1 MAVTTPHETRQTTS
15 LPGLDLAAL
24 GEYLKE
30 RHPTMLAGPLRGR
43 VIAGGK
49 SNLTY
54 DVTDGVGRW
63 VVRRPP
69 LGHVLATAHDMSRE
83 YTVMSALQGTAVPV
97 PLTLELCNTPE
108 ILGAPFY
115 VMSWSDGATYRWRDE
130 LEPLGPERVERISR
144 AMVSTLVD
152 LHAVDYEASGLADFG
167 RPDGYLERQV
177 RRWGRQ
183 FDASRSR
190 DLAGVDELRQRLE
203 AGVPS
208 SSGSGIVHGDFRL
221 DNLLVGEADQVTAV
235 LDWEMAALG
244 DPLADVALM
253 LAYDTLARNEHG
265 HGIANASTAP
275 GFLAKEQ
282 VLDIYSKA
290 SGRDVS
296 DIGFHLGLAFFKL
309 AVILEG
315 IHYRFTQGQ
324 TVGEG
329 FELAGAL
336 VEPAIAAGLSS
347 VKEQ

>member
-1 MAVTTPHETRQTTS
+1 MAVTTHEELEMTPS
-15 LPGLDLAAL
+15 LPGLDLAVLEA
-24 GEYLKE
+24 YLRE
-30 RHPTMLAGPLRGR
+30 RQPSMLTGQLRGS

-54 DVTDGVGRW
+54 DVTDGAGRW

-69 LGHVLATAHDMSRE
+69 LGHILATAHDMSRE
-83 YTVMSALQGTAVPV
+83 YTIMRALAGTGVPV
-97 PLTLELCNTPE
+97 PITFALCDDPE

-115 VMSWSDGATYRWRDE
+115 VMGWSDGAAYRWREE
-130 LEPLGPERVERISR
+130 LEPLGPERVKKISR

-152 LHAVDYEASGLADFG
+152 LHAVDYQECGLAGFG

-177 RRWGRQ
+177 SRWGRQ
-183 FDASRSR
+183 LDSSRSR
-190 DLAGVDELRQRLE
+190 DLAGADELRQRLE
-203 AGVPS
+203 AGVPAS
-208 SSGSGIVHGDFRL
+208 SSGIVHGDFRL
-221 DNLLVGEADQVTAV
+221 DNLLVNEADEVTAV
-235 LDWEMAALG
+235 LDWEMATLG

-253 LAYDTLARNEHG
+253 LAYDTLARLG
-265 HGIANASTAP
+265 DGIANASLAP
-275 GFLAKEQ
+275 GFLTQDEI
-282 VLDIYSKA
+282 LDLYSKS

-329 FELAGAL
+329 FGLAGAL
-336 VEPAIAAGLSS
+336 VEPALAAGLSS
-347 VKEQ
+347 IKE

>member
-1 MAVTTPHETRQTTS
+1 VTAPQETEQTTS
-15 LPGLDLAAL
+15 PPGLDLAVL
-24 GEYLKE
+24 EDYLKE
-30 RHPTMLAGPLRGR
+30 RHPTMLAGHLRGR

-54 DVTDGVGRW
+54 DVTDGAGRW

-69 LGHVLATAHDMSRE
+69 LGHVLTTAHDMGRE
-83 YTVMSALQGTAVPV
+83 YTIMSALAGTAVPV
-97 PLTLELCNTPE
+97 PPTFDLCNDPE

-115 VMSWSDGATYRWRDE
+115 VMGWSDGATYRWRDQ
-130 LEPLGPERVERISR
+130 LDPLGPERVQRISR

-152 LHAVDYEASGLADFG
+152 LHAVDYEACGLADFG

-177 RRWGRQ
+177 RRWDRQ
-183 FDASRSR
+183 LDSSRGR
-190 DLAGVDELRQRLE
+190 DLAGADELRQRLE

-221 DNLLVGEADQVTAV
+221 DNLLVDEGDQVTAV
-235 LDWEMAALG
+235 LDWEMATLG

-253 LAYDTLARNEHG
+253 LAYDTLARHEHG
-265 HGIANASTAP
+265 QGIANASTAS
-275 GFLAKEQ
+275 GFLTQDEI
-282 VLDIYSKA
+282 LDIYSKA

-336 VEPAIAAGLSS
+336 VEPAIVAGLSS